1 MGARSQV
8 NVPSNAQPSSIF
20 SNPDKILVGK
30 PHVKN
35 HFGDTHVDVIIVT
48 RQEINAWRINSG
60 AFVKFDLLTLVNS
73 PGIPLVGI
81 PHLVDST
88 SRNAR
93 KVPINVVRF

>member
-1 MGARSQV
+1 M
-8 NVPSNAQPSSIF
+8 
-20 SNPDKILVGK
+20 VGK
-30 PHVKN
+30 LHVKN
-35 HFGDTHVDVIIVT
+35 HFGDTHVDVIILT
-48 RQEINAWRINSG
+48 RQEINAWRNNSG